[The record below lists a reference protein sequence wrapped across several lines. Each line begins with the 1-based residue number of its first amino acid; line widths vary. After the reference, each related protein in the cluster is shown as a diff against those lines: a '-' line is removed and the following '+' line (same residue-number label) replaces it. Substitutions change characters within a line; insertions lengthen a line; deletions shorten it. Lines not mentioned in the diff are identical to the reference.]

1 VQAAQVLQ
9 LPRLDRHV
17 ELPGAFEVAVDATR
31 ADRRLDRVE
40 VGRAQALQQRHL
52 AGPARQTVAHPVGQA
67 GRAEST
73 IAPRRGPAK
82 SLRLEH
88 HDLAL
93 GIFLQGEKRRPQA
106 GESPADNR
114 EIDVAIALKCSPA
127 LGPAAV
133 VPPQGGG

>member
-1 VQAAQVLQ
+1 MSSSQELDTLAQIAHRPVQAAQVLQ

-17 ELPGAFEVAVDATR
+17 ELPGAFEVAVDATL

-40 VGRAQALQQRHL
+40 VGRAQ
-52 AGPARQTVAHPVGQA
+52 PSV
-67 GRAEST
+67 
-73 IAPRRGPAK
+73 APRRSPTQ
-82 SLRLEH
+82 SLSLEY

-93 GIFLQGEKRRPQA
+93 RIFHQRKERSPQA